1 MLSKLVTC
9 IFCIAV
15 LIFIS
20 DFNDAVVFKFTN
32 FVCKSHNQ
40 SWFVFHYCRLKAISR
55 DRVILNVNGTVL
67 YPAYDIQIHAKIFK
81 KASEFKPWLLDAN
94 IDGCRYMRKNYNPFL
109 GIVFSLFQ
117 DFSNINHTC
126 PYVVSIKMR
135 LNPQIYMPPLQG
147 LQTVK
152 DFYLRPDRLKLPF
165 PSGEYMLTL
174 QWFFDKKPQFD
185 TNVTFTYMEDLLKR
199 N

>member
-1 MLSKLVTC
+1 MFQLNWFSAMLSKLVTC
-9 IFCIAV
+9 LFCIAV

-20 DFNDAVVFKFTN
+20 DLNDAVVFKFTN

-55 DRVILNVNGTVL
+55 DRVLLNVNGTVL
-67 YPAYDIQIHAKIFK
+67 YPAYDIQVHAKIFK
-81 KASEFKPWLLDAN
+81 KASGFKPWLLDAN

-126 PYVVSIKMR
+126 PYV
-135 LNPQIYMPPLQG
+135 G

-165 PSGEYMLTL
+165 PSGEYMLSL